1 LSLWTTFAAQPSY
14 GYINA
19 TISSNSVTFATVVL
33 PDMMSSSKTLSLE
46 EKMSQT
52 NWQID
57 TAHSSANF
65 SIKHMM
71 IAKVH
76 GGFEKMSGSLILDAS
91 DITKSSIEASIEAAS
106 INTREAQ
113 RDTHLKSADFFD
125 VEKYPT
131 LNFTSKKV
139 ERDGD
144 DLKVSGDLTI
154 HGVTKEVTFEV
165 EGPTA
170 ELKDPWGN
178 TKIGL
183 SATTK
188 IKRKDFGLSWN
199 AALEAGGVLVGDDV
213 TISLDIQFAKK

>member
-1 LSLWTTFAAQPSY
+1 MTTTKW
-14 GYINA
+14 N
-19 TISSNSVTFATVVL
+19 
-33 PDMMSSSKTLSLE
+33 
-46 EKMSQT
+46 
-52 NWQID
+52 ID
-57 TAHSSANF
+57 PMHSSANF
-65 SIKHMM
+65 TIKHMM

-76 GGFEKMSGSLILDAS
+76 GGFEKLTGSLSLDSS
-91 DITKSSIEASIEAAS
+91 DITRSSIEAVIDASS

-131 LNFTSKKV
+131 LNFKSTKV
-139 ERDGD
+139 EKDGD
-144 DLKVSGDLTI
+144 DLKVTGDLTI
-154 HGVTKEVTFEV
+154 HGITKEVVLAV

-170 ELKDPWGN
+170 EMKDPYGN
-178 TKIGL
+178 IKIGI

-213 TISLDIQFAKK
+213 SISLDVQFAKQV